1 MSGPVYA
8 RVRGR
13 SVLGPRPYPGYAALR
28 DEVISLAYD
37 RMRMDPLPDRHK
49 IRKAA
54 KRLKRAQKV
63 EDAAK
68 IARMWAS

>member
-1 MSGPVYA
+1 MS
-8 RVRGR
+8 
-13 SVLGPRPYPGYAALR
+13 GPRPYPGYAALR

-37 RMRMDPLPDRHK
+37 RMRRDPLPTGPDRDE